1 MNKLKH
7 IVFSV
12 AKAFVIILS
21 VLSLLLVIFALGKP
35 EKLTTQIGTIFGP
48 MLLPI
53 LIISLVILTGVEL
66 IFLIKKGKGNYLQN
80 KLSII
85 AMAFSVVA
93 LVSTSLLWHSMCS
106 AVRDNGGSIS
116 VFDGFSMFK
125 NPSDDEKVVYATHDG
140 ENLTISV
147 YKNKEKTDGSLS
159 PVYVYIHGGG
169 WQSSDS
175 ESNGVMHRNMSD
187 SGYLGFSINYR
198 LCTDDVATWDTAIY
212 DCAEAMNW
220 IYAHAEEYG
229 GDPNRIVLSG
239 ESAGGHL
246 ALLYTGRVTDG
257 SLDAPIPQAVCVMY
271 PAVDL
276 KWVSENARYLSS
288 GLVPG
293 IVERFIG
300 GSLDEYPERVEAI
313 DPFTYINEN
322 MPPVL
327 IIHGEKDTLV
337 SVTGS
342 EAYVAK
348 LSELGVKN
356 KLVEIPFCNHGT
368 IGNETLIRSFLKDI
382 EGMSVE

>member
-1 MNKLKH
+1 MNKLKL
-7 IVFSV
+7 IIFNI
-12 AKAFVIILS
+12 AKAFVILLS
-21 VLSLLLVIFALGKP
+21 FISIVLVIFALGKP
-35 EKLTTQIGTIFGP
+35 EKITTQIGTIFGP

-53 LIISLVILTGVEL
+53 LIIVLVILTGVEI
-66 IFLIKKGKGNYLQN
+66 IFLLKKGKGNYLQN

-85 AMAFSVVA
+85 AMAFSVAA
-93 LVSTSLLWHSMCS
+93 LIFTSLLWHSMCS
-106 AVRDNGGSIS
+106 AVRENGGSIS
-116 VFDGFSMFK
+116 VFDGFSMF
-125 NPSDDEKVVYATHDG
+125 NDPSDDEKVVYANRDR
-140 ENLTISV
+140 EDLTISI
-147 YKNKEKTDGSLS
+147 YKNKKSDTDGLS

-175 ESNGVMHRNMSD
+175 ESNGVTHRNMAD

-198 LCTDDVATWDTAIY
+198 LCTDDVATWDTAIN

-220 IYAHAEEYG
+220 IYEHAEEYG

-246 ALLYTGRVTDG
+246 ALLYAGRVTNG
-257 SLDAPIPQAVCVMY
+257 SLDAPIPKAVCVMY
-271 PAVDL
+271 PVVDL
-276 KWVSENARYLSS
+276 KWTSENARYLSS

-300 GSLDEYPERVEAI
+300 GSLEEYPERVEAI
-313 DPFTYINEN
+313 APLTYINEN

-327 IIHGEKDTLV
+327 IIHGKKDTLV
-337 SVTGS
+337 TVTGS
-342 EAYVAK
+342 ERYVEK
-348 LSELGVKN
+348 LSELGVEN

-382 EGMSVE
+382 DGMSVE